1 MTTTMNPSNQHQHQQ
16 TVPRVVTIKASGC
29 TDVIQMDLP
38 LPTTSSLLS
47 STISPPQEYP
57 REYQILETIKSVYI
71 PRIRSDFN
79 IDDIHKQF
87 MHIGKIDRIDLVPL
101 EDEKISKYFYS
112 AFVYVGEWFLDTEIC
127 QNIARDLAQ
136 PGGKGSYKLNINA
149 NNYWIICI
157 NHKPIANTSFNIHQ
171 LAEQNRLLQEQNRLL
186 QERILNIET
195 ILGISIV

>member
-1 MTTTMNPSNQHQHQQ
+1 MTTTMNPSKQQ
-16 TVPRVVTIKASGC
+16 TKSRVVAIKESGY

-38 LPTTSSLLS
+38 LPTPP
-47 STISPPQEYP
+47 STISHSSQEYP
-57 REYQILETIKSVYI
+57 REYQILQTIKSVYI

-112 AFVYVGEWFLDTEIC
+112 AFVYVGEWFLNTEIC

-171 LAEQNRLLQEQNRLL
+171 IAEQNRLLQEQNRLL